1 MTLSY
6 LLNLYNTNCAVKITK
21 LKTCPVKSFAS
32 FIFGYPAS
40 PCHTIL
46 KSCHLKQPQ
55 NPQCPGCKNYSSPLL
70 VRWPWAYRSWFESDR
85 RLSSCC
91 EPESMTEHVGIK
103 FKLNGKWPKGA
114 ETIIK
119 WQPNLWQPII
129 ASMFHPVQPWMA
141 SLKFFHSWLYAN
153 QRAKSQNMLDCW
165 RKVKLKLVLTYPGL
179 TFAFPLGAA
188 RFNKNNLPHN
198 PPNPRKN
205 KLKKKTKKNK
215 SQKTNQ
221 NWRIRDSKNNW
232 KQVKAKI
239 KKKKNEIIYKS
250 WWETMIKCV

>member
-1 MTLSY
+1 MLLFSFPQSWILAGSHDTGNRVTLKIIRIETRSNLYIYQFNNFGLVCSKVPVSILQKMTLSY

-21 LKTCPVKSFAS
+21 LKTCPLKSFAR

-103 FKLNGKWPKGA
+103 FKLNGKFDRKGA
-114 ETIIK
+114 DTIIK

-129 ASMFHPVQPWMA
+129 VSMSHPVQPWMA
-141 SLKFFHSWLYAN
+141 SLKFFYSWLYAN

-179 TFAFPLGAA
+179 TFAFPLGPA
-188 RFNKNNLPHN
+188 RFREN
-198 PPNPRKN
+198 
-205 KLKKKTKKNK
+205 
-215 SQKTNQ
+215 
-221 NWRIRDSKNNW
+221 
-232 KQVKAKI
+232 
-239 KKKKNEIIYKS
+239 
-250 WWETMIKCV
+250 